1 MGRMKELPHEIQE
14 ERAQEWIEENYP
26 EAKEGTE
33 EFDVAAQAYSL
44 MLDDLAEQ
52 AERQW
57 FLESLND
64 LDDRYRHAVSELNEL
79 SSLVSSGMPSI
90 VYRLAYVH
98 TVTVMEAFLMYSARA
113 LLNEPAH
120 LERFCSRVAHDFKNK
135 IKHCEE
141 EVAQHLQKLP
151 EKMLSDESWLQRSS
165 AQMFISERTFH
176 NLKFLQHYF
185 SLVLKT
191 SFDWPTESLESI
203 VETRQDLVHR
213 NGVSKDD
220 EPVRIGTWDLKKA
233 ITAVRTFID
242 AVAMT
247 LRRET
252 GRDEILPHIS
262 DFYESDEF

>member
-1 MGRMKELPHEIQE
+1 MGRMKELLHEIQE

-26 EAKEGTE
+26 EAEEGTE
-33 EFDVAAQAYSL
+33 EFDAAAQAYSL

-79 SSLVSSGMPSI
+79 SSLVSSEIPSI
-90 VYRLAYVH
+90 VFRLAYVH

-120 LERFCSRVAHDFKNK
+120 LERFYSRVVPAFKKK

-165 AQMFISERTFH
+165 AQMFISEQTFH
-176 NLKFLQHYF
+176 NLKHLQHYF

-220 EPVRIGTWDLKKA
+220 EPVRIGTWHLTNA
-233 ITAVRTFID
+233 IAAVRTFID

-252 GRDEILPHIS
+252 GRDAILPHIS
-262 DFYESDEF
+262 DFYYRDEF

>member
-1 MGRMKELPHEIQE
+1 MGRMKELLFDMQE
-14 ERAQEWIEENYP
+14 ERTNEWIAENYP
-26 EAKEGTE
+26 EAEEGTE

-52 AERQW
+52 AERRW

-79 SSLVSSGMPSI
+79 SSLVALEKPSI
-90 VYRLAYVH
+90 VLRLAYVH

-120 LERFCSRVAHDFKNK
+120 LERFYSRVAPAFKKK
-135 IKHCEE
+135 IQHCEE
-141 EVAQHLQKLP
+141 VVAQHLQKLP
-151 EKMLSDESWLQRSS
+151 EDILSDESWLQRSS
-165 AQMFISERTFH
+165 AQLFISEQTFH
-176 NLKFLQHYF
+176 NLNHLQRYF

-220 EPVRIGTWDLKKA
+220 EPVRIGTWHLTNA
-233 ITAVRTFID
+233 IAAVRTFID
-242 AVAMT
+242 AVAVT

-252 GRDEILPHIS
+252 GRDEILPNIS
-262 DFYESDEF
+262 GFYDSDEF